1 VKELI
6 GASPGGEILG
16 ASRRDEGRAA
26 VEAGTSKRKDV
37 EMMTPER
44 RRERADTDGLAELF
58 HAAVESRRSSPDLM
72 RVLLA
77 GALPLAGADVALVC
91 GPDGA
96 LVAFATSEGV
106 DDDAAH
112 LLAADASHIT
122 GRESIDEHRYVAR
135 LTATAP
141 YVIALRWAR
150 GRSAQHEVA
159 RAVAGAIARLL
170 LRADEDVE
178 PVRDGAIDPLTELPS
193 RTATLRHLDN
203 VLAAAQR
210 GGGRVGVLFI
220 DLDGFKAIN
229 DTFGHAVGDQTLIEA
244 ARRMKES
251 VRRNDFVGRLGGDE
265 FVAILTV
272 VDDELEMVEAA
283 QRFLERVL
291 VEVQEGGFTSLVR
304 ASIGIAVSP
313 DDGTTPEQLLQ
324 HADEALYAAKEGG
337 GNSVRWYRDGVSQ
350 EVRARRE
357 FRERLRDANFERDF
371 MLCYQPI
378 VSTSTMR
385 VVGAEALVRW
395 RHPSRG
401 WLTPRTFLD
410 FRGGAMASS
419 ALDVKVIRAIADMLR
434 SANDRLESRIHINIS
449 NANSVV
455 WAELEAMIR
464 DVEDAADRLALE
476 VREATMLADTEAGGS
491 FVRHARRLGVPVGLD
506 GFGAAPTSLAAM
518 ASLPLD
524 FIKVD
529 RRVTNPTAEEGQ
541 WKRLARAAIGVA
553 QTLQIRTIADGVED
567 REQAKWLVANGVE
580 QLQGYLIAQPMTAP
594 DFADW
599 QRSGRSGVRDA
610 W

>member
-1 VKELI
+1 
-6 GASPGGEILG
+6 
-16 ASRRDEGRAA
+16 
-26 VEAGTSKRKDV
+26 
-37 EMMTPER
+37 MMTPER
-44 RRERADTDGLAELF
+44 RRDAETEGLAELF
-58 HAAVESRRSSPDLM
+58 HAAVESRRSSQDLM
-72 RVLLA
+72 RVILA

-91 GPDGA
+91 GHDGS
-96 LVAFATSEGV
+96 LLAFATSEGV
-106 DDDAAH
+106 GDEAAHTLAAEATAVPVRESVDDD
-112 LLAADASHIT
+112 
-122 GRESIDEHRYVAR
+122 RYVAR

-141 YVIALRWAR
+141 YFFAMRWAR
-150 GRSAQHEVA
+150 GRSASYEVA
-159 RAVAGAIARLL
+159 RAVAGAVARLL
-170 LRADEDVE
+170 LRSEEE
-178 PVRDGAIDPLTELPS
+178 PPPVGDAALDPLTQLPS
-193 RTATLRHLDN
+193 RTATLHHLDN

-244 ARRMKES
+244 ARRMQES
-251 VRRNDFVGRLGGDE
+251 VRRNDFVGRLGDNE

-313 DDGTTPEQLLQ
+313 EDGMTPEQLLQ
-324 HADEALYAAKEGG
+324 HADEALYAAKESG

-378 VSTSTMR
+378 VSTSSMR

-410 FRGGAMASS
+410 FKGGAMASS
-419 ALDVKVIRAIADMLR
+419 ALDVKVVRAVADTLR
-434 SANDRLESRIHINIS
+434 TTHQELDVRIHVNIS
-449 NANSVV
+449 NANSTV
-455 WAELEAMIR
+455 WNELEGLIR
-464 DVEDAADRLALE
+464 EVDDAPNRLALE
-476 VREATMLADTEAGGS
+476 VREATMLADSDAGGA
-491 FVRHARRLGVPVGLD
+491 FLRHARRIGVPIGLD
-506 GFGAAPTSLAAM
+506 GFGATPTSLAAM

-529 RRVTNPTAEEGQ
+529 RRVTNPNGGVGGDGQ
-541 WKRLARAAIGVA
+541 WKRVARAAIGVA

-567 REQAKWLVANGVE
+567 REQAKWLVQNGVE
-580 QLQGYLIAQPMTAP
+580 QMQGYLIAQPMTAP

-599 QRSGRSGVRDA
+599 LRSARPGVRDA

>member
-1 VKELI
+1 
-6 GASPGGEILG
+6 
-16 ASRRDEGRAA
+16 
-26 VEAGTSKRKDV
+26 
-37 EMMTPER
+37 M
-44 RRERADTDGLAELF
+44 
-58 HAAVESRRSSPDLM
+58 
-72 RVLLA
+72 
-77 GALPLAGADVALVC
+77 
-91 GPDGA
+91 
-96 LVAFATSEGV
+96 
-106 DDDAAH
+106 
-112 LLAADASHIT
+112 
-122 GRESIDEHRYVAR
+122 
-135 LTATAP
+135 
-141 YVIALRWAR
+141 
-150 GRSAQHEVA
+150 
-159 RAVAGAIARLL
+159 
-170 LRADEDVE
+170 
-178 PVRDGAIDPLTELPS
+178 
-193 RTATLRHLDN
+193 DN

-291 VEVQEGGFTSLVR
+291 IEVQEGGYTSLVR

-313 DDGTTPEQLLQ
+313 DDGLTPEQLLQ
-324 HADEALYAAKEGG
+324 HADEALYAAKESG

-357 FRERLRDANFERDF
+357 FRERLRDATFERDF

-410 FRGGAMASS
+410 FKGGAVATS
-419 ALDVKVIRAIADMLR
+419 ALDIKVVRAVADTLR
-434 SANDRLESRIHINIS
+434 SSHERIDARVHVNIS
-449 NANSVV
+449 NANSAV
-455 WAELEAMIR
+455 WSELEGMIR
-464 DVEDAADRLALE
+464 DIDDAANRLALE
-476 VREATMLADTEAGGS
+476 VRETTMLADTEAGGA
-491 FVRHARRLGVPVGLD
+491 FLRHARRIGVPIGLD

-518 ASLPLD
+518 AALPLD
-524 FIKVD
+524 FIKID
-529 RRVTNPTAEEGQ
+529 RRVTNPSAAEGN
-541 WKRLARAAIGVA
+541 WKRIARAAIGVA
-553 QTLQIRTIADGVED
+553 QTLQIRTIADGIED

-580 QLQGYLIAQPMTAP
+580 QMQGYLIAQPMTAP
-594 DFADW
+594 DFSDW
-599 QRSGRSGVRDA
+599 LRASKTSMRDP

>member
-1 VKELI
+1 M
-6 GASPGGEILG
+6 

-26 VEAGTSKRKDV
+26 AQPGSSRPEDV
-37 EMMTPER
+37 EMLTPER
-44 RRERADTDGLAELF
+44 RRETAETDGLAELF
-58 HAAVESRRSSPDLM
+58 HAAVESRRSSQDLM
-72 RVLLA
+72 RVILA
-77 GALPLAGADVALVC
+77 GALPLAGADLALVC
-91 GPDGA
+91 GPDGS
-96 LVAFATSEGV
+96 LVSYAASEGV
-106 DDDAAH
+106 ADDSAAA
-112 LLAADASHIT
+112 LAIEASHVPT
-122 GRESIDEHRYVAR
+122 RESIDDDRYVAR

-141 YVIALRWAR
+141 YFFAMRWAR
-150 GRSAQHEVA
+150 GRSAHHDVA
-159 RAVAGAIARLL
+159 RAVSGAVARLL
-170 LRADEDVE
+170 LRTEEEPE
-178 PVRDGAIDPLTELPS
+178 PVREGAIDPLTELPS
-193 RTATLRHLDN
+193 RTATLHHLDN

-244 ARRMKES
+244 ARRMRES

-291 VEVQEGGFTSLVR
+291 IEVQEGGFTSLVR

-313 DDGTTPEQLLQ
+313 DDGLTPEQLLQ
-324 HADEALYAAKEGG
+324 HADEALYAAKESG

-410 FRGGAMASS
+410 FKGGAMASS
-419 ALDVKVIRAIADMLR
+419 ALDVKVVRAVADTLR
-434 SANDRLESRIHINIS
+434 STHEKIDVRIHVNIS
-449 NANSVV
+449 NANSTV
-455 WAELEAMIR
+455 WSELEAMIR
-464 DVEDAADRLALE
+464 DIEDASSKLALE
-476 VREATMLADTEAGGS
+476 VREATMLADSDAGGT
-491 FVRHARRLGVPVGLD
+491 FVRHARRIGVPIGLD
-506 GFGAAPTSLAAM
+506 GFGATPTSLTAM

-529 RRVTNPTAEEGQ
+529 RRVTSPSVGDGQ
-541 WKRLARAAIGVA
+541 WKRVARAAIGIA

-567 REQAKWLVANGVE
+567 REQAKWLVENGVE
-580 QLQGYLIAQPMTAP
+580 QMQGYLIAQPMTAP
-594 DFADW
+594 DFTDW
-599 QRSGRSGVRDA
+599 LRSARPGIREP

>member
-1 VKELI
+1 
-6 GASPGGEILG
+6 
-16 ASRRDEGRAA
+16 
-26 VEAGTSKRKDV
+26 
-37 EMMTPER
+37 MMTPER
-44 RRERADTDGLAELF
+44 RRDAETEGLAELF
-58 HAAVESRRSSPDLM
+58 HAAVESRRSSQDLM
-72 RVLLA
+72 RVILA
-77 GALPLAGADVALVC
+77 GALPLAGADVALIC
-91 GPDGA
+91 GPDGSI
-96 LVAFATSEGV
+96 LSHATSEGV
-106 DDDAAH
+106 DEDAAH
-112 LLAADASHIT
+112 ALATQATHVPI
-122 GRESIDEHRYVAR
+122 RESIDDDRYVSR

-141 YVIALRWAR
+141 YFFAMRWAR
-150 GRSAQHEVA
+150 GRSAQHDVA
-159 RAVAGAIARLL
+159 RAVSGAVARLL
-170 LRADEDVE
+170 LRTEDEPE
-178 PVRDGAIDPLTELPS
+178 PIREGALDPLTELPS
-193 RTATLRHLDN
+193 RTATLHHLDN

-291 VEVQEGGFTSLVR
+291 IEVQEGGFTSLVR

-313 DDGTTPEQLLQ
+313 DDGMTPEQLLQ
-324 HADEALYAAKEGG
+324 HADEALYAAKESG

-410 FRGGAMASS
+410 FKGGAMASS
-419 ALDVKVIRAIADMLR
+419 ALDVKVVRAVADTLR
-434 SANDRLESRIHINIS
+434 ASREDLDVRIHVNIS
-449 NANSVV
+449 NANSTV
-455 WAELEAMIR
+455 WTEVEGMIR
-464 DVEDAADRLALE
+464 DVEDAPNRLALE
-476 VREATMLADTEAGGS
+476 VREPAMLADTDAGGS
-491 FVRHARRLGVPVGLD
+491 FLRHARRLGVPIGLD

-529 RRVTNPTAEEGQ
+529 RRVTNPAAGDGQ
-541 WKRLARAAIGVA
+541 WKRVARAAIGVA

-567 REQAKWLVANGVE
+567 REQAKWLVQNGVE
-580 QLQGYLIAQPMTAP
+580 QMQGYLIAQPMTAP

-599 QRSGRSGVRDA
+599 LRSARPGVRDV

>member
-1 VKELI
+1 ML
-6 GASPGGEILG
+6 
-16 ASRRDEGRAA
+16 
-26 VEAGTSKRKDV
+26 
-37 EMMTPER
+37 TPER
-44 RRERADTDGLAELF
+44 RRETAETDGLAELF
-58 HAAVESRRSSPDLM
+58 HAAVESRRSSQDLM
-72 RVLLA
+72 RVILA
-77 GALPLAGADVALVC
+77 GALPLAGADLAVVC
-91 GPDGA
+91 GPDGS
-96 LVAFATSEGV
+96 LVSHASSDGV
-106 DDDAAH
+106 SDDAAAT
-112 LLAADASHIT
+112 LAVEASQVPT
-122 GRESIDEHRYVAR
+122 RESIDDDRYVAR

-141 YVIALRWAR
+141 YFFAMRWAR
-150 GRSAQHEVA
+150 GRSAHHDVA
-159 RAVAGAIARLL
+159 RAVSGAVARLL
-170 LRADEDVE
+170 LRTEEE
-178 PVRDGAIDPLTELPS
+178 PEPIREGAIDPLTELPS
-193 RTATLRHLDN
+193 RTATLHHLDN

-244 ARRMKES
+244 ARRMRES

-291 VEVQEGGFTSLVR
+291 IEVQEGGFTSLVR

-313 DDGTTPEQLLQ
+313 DDGLTPEQLLQ
-324 HADEALYAAKEGG
+324 HADEALYAAKESG

-395 RHPSRG
+395 RHPSRS

-410 FRGGAMASS
+410 FKGGAMASS
-419 ALDVKVIRAIADMLR
+419 ALDVKVVRAVADTLR
-434 SANDRLESRIHINIS
+434 STHEKIDVRIHINIS
-449 NANSVV
+449 NANSTV
-455 WAELEAMIR
+455 WTELEGMIR
-464 DVEDAADRLALE
+464 DIEDASSKLALE
-476 VREATMLADTEAGGS
+476 VREATMLADSDAGGT
-491 FVRHARRLGVPVGLD
+491 FLRHARRIGVPIGLD
-506 GFGAAPTSLAAM
+506 GFGATPTSLTAM

-529 RRVTNPTAEEGQ
+529 RRVTSPSAGDGR
-541 WKRLARAAIGVA
+541 WKRVARAAIGAA

-567 REQAKWLVANGVE
+567 REQAKWLVDNGVE
-580 QLQGYLIAQPMTAP
+580 QMQGYLIAQPMTAP

-599 QRSGRSGVRDA
+599 LRSARPGIREP

>member
-1 VKELI
+1 
-6 GASPGGEILG
+6 
-16 ASRRDEGRAA
+16 
-26 VEAGTSKRKDV
+26 
-37 EMMTPER
+37 MMTPER
-44 RRERADTDGLAELF
+44 RRDHSDIDGLAELF
-58 HAAVESRRSSPDLM
+58 HAAVESRRSSQELM
-72 RVLLA
+72 HVILA
-77 GALPLAGADVALVC
+77 GALALAGADVALVC
-91 GPDGA
+91 GPDGSLLA
-96 LVAFATSEGV
+96 SATSDGI
-106 DDDAAH
+106 DDETVRA
-112 LLAADASHIT
+112 LAAEASLVPI
-122 GRESIDEHRYVAR
+122 RESIDDDRYVAR
-135 LTATAP
+135 LSATAP
-141 YVIALRWAR
+141 YFVAMRWAR
-150 GRSAQHEVA
+150 GRSANHDVA
-159 RAVAGAIARLL
+159 RAAAGAVSRLL
-170 LRADEDVE
+170 LRSDEE
-178 PVRDGAIDPLTELPS
+178 PEPIRDGAIDPLTELPS
-193 RTATLRHLDN
+193 RTATLHHLDN

-291 VEVQEGGFTSLVR
+291 IEVQEGGFTSLVR

-313 DDGTTPEQLLQ
+313 DDGLTPEQLLQ
-324 HADEALYAAKEGG
+324 HADEALYAAKESG

-357 FRERLRDANFERDF
+357 FRERLRDATFERDF

-410 FRGGAMASS
+410 FKGGAMASS
-419 ALDVKVIRAIADMLR
+419 ALDVKVVRAVADTMR
-434 SANDRLESRIHINIS
+434 ATQERLDVRIHVNIS
-449 NANSVV
+449 NANSTV
-455 WAELEAMIR
+455 WAELESLIR
-464 DVEDAADRLALE
+464 DIEDAPNRLALE
-476 VREATMLADTEAGGS
+476 VREATMLADSEAGGS
-491 FVRHARRLGVPVGLD
+491 FLRHARRIGVPIGLD
-506 GFGAAPTSLAAM
+506 GFGATPTSLTAM

-529 RRVTNPTAEEGQ
+529 RRVTNPMAGDGQ
-541 WKRLARAAIGVA
+541 WKRVARAAIGVA

-580 QLQGYLIAQPMTAP
+580 QMQGYLIAQPMTAP
-594 DFADW
+594 DFSDW
-599 QRSGRSGVRDA
+599 LRSARAGVREI

>member
-1 VKELI
+1 ML
-6 GASPGGEILG
+6 
-16 ASRRDEGRAA
+16 
-26 VEAGTSKRKDV
+26 
-37 EMMTPER
+37 TPER
-44 RRERADTDGLAELF
+44 RREIAETDGLAELF
-58 HAAVESRRSSPDLM
+58 HAAVESRRSSQDLM
-72 RVLLA
+72 RVILA
-77 GALPLAGADVALVC
+77 GALPLAGADLALVC
-91 GPDGA
+91 GPDGS
-96 LVAFATSEGV
+96 LVSYAASEGV
-106 DDDAAH
+106 PDES
-112 LLAADASHIT
+112 AADSAAALAVEASRVPT
-122 GRESIDEHRYVAR
+122 RESIDDDRYVAR

-141 YVIALRWAR
+141 YFFAMRWAR
-150 GRSAQHEVA
+150 GRSAHHDVA
-159 RAVAGAIARLL
+159 RAVSGAVARLL
-170 LRADEDVE
+170 LRTEEE
-178 PVRDGAIDPLTELPS
+178 PEPIREGAIDPLTELPS
-193 RTATLRHLDN
+193 RTATLHHLDN

-244 ARRMKES
+244 ARRMRES

-291 VEVQEGGFTSLVR
+291 IEVQEGGFTSLVR

-313 DDGTTPEQLLQ
+313 DDGLTPEQLLQ
-324 HADEALYAAKEGG
+324 HADEALYAAKESG

-378 VSTSTMR
+378 ISTSTMR

-410 FRGGAMASS
+410 FKGGAMASS
-419 ALDVKVIRAIADMLR
+419 ALDVKVVRAVADTFR
-434 SANDRLESRIHINIS
+434 STHEKIDVRIHINIS
-449 NANSVV
+449 NANSTV
-455 WAELEAMIR
+455 WTELENMIR
-464 DVEDAADRLALE
+464 DIEDAPNKLALE
-476 VREATMLADTEAGGS
+476 VREATMLADSDAGGT
-491 FVRHARRLGVPVGLD
+491 FLRHARRIGVPIGLD
-506 GFGAAPTSLAAM
+506 GFGATPTSLTAM

-529 RRVTNPTAEEGQ
+529 RRVTSPSAGDGR
-541 WKRLARAAIGVA
+541 WKRVARAAIGIA

-567 REQAKWLVANGVE
+567 REQAKWLVDNGVE
-580 QLQGYLIAQPMTAP
+580 QMQGYLIAQPMTAP

-599 QRSGRSGVRDA
+599 LRSARPGIREP

>member
-1 VKELI
+1 
-6 GASPGGEILG
+6 
-16 ASRRDEGRAA
+16 
-26 VEAGTSKRKDV
+26 
-37 EMMTPER
+37 
-44 RRERADTDGLAELF
+44 
-58 HAAVESRRSSPDLM
+58 
-72 RVLLA
+72 
-77 GALPLAGADVALVC
+77 
-91 GPDGA
+91 
-96 LVAFATSEGV
+96 
-106 DDDAAH
+106 
-112 LLAADASHIT
+112 
-122 GRESIDEHRYVAR
+122 
-135 LTATAP
+135 
-141 YVIALRWAR
+141 
-150 GRSAQHEVA
+150 
-159 RAVAGAIARLL
+159 
-170 LRADEDVE
+170 
-178 PVRDGAIDPLTELPS
+178 
-193 RTATLRHLDN
+193 
-203 VLAAAQR
+203 
-210 GGGRVGVLFI
+210 
-220 DLDGFKAIN
+220 
-229 DTFGHAVGDQTLIEA
+229 
-244 ARRMKES
+244 
-251 VRRNDFVGRLGGDE
+251 
-265 FVAILTV
+265 
-272 VDDELEMVEAA
+272 
-283 QRFLERVL
+283 
-291 VEVQEGGFTSLVR
+291 
-304 ASIGIAVSP
+304 IAVSP

-324 HADEALYAAKEGG
+324 HADEALYAAKESG

-434 SANDRLESRIHINIS
+434 AKSDRLDARIHVNIS

-455 WAELEAMIR
+455 WSELEAMMR
-464 DVEDAADRLALE
+464 DIEDAADRLALE
-476 VREATMLADTEAGGS
+476 VREATMLADTDAGGS

-529 RRVTNPTAEEGQ
+529 RRVTNPTSEDGQ

-599 QRSGRSGVRDA
+599 LRSGRSGVRDA

>member
-1 VKELI
+1 
-6 GASPGGEILG
+6 
-16 ASRRDEGRAA
+16 
-26 VEAGTSKRKDV
+26 
-37 EMMTPER
+37 M
-44 RRERADTDGLAELF
+44 
-58 HAAVESRRSSPDLM
+58 
-72 RVLLA
+72 
-77 GALPLAGADVALVC
+77 
-91 GPDGA
+91 
-96 LVAFATSEGV
+96 
-106 DDDAAH
+106 
-112 LLAADASHIT
+112 
-122 GRESIDEHRYVAR
+122 
-135 LTATAP
+135 
-141 YVIALRWAR
+141 
-150 GRSAQHEVA
+150 
-159 RAVAGAIARLL
+159 
-170 LRADEDVE
+170 
-178 PVRDGAIDPLTELPS
+178 RDGAIDPLTELPS

-265 FVAILTV
+265 FVAVLTV

-324 HADEALYAAKEGG
+324 HADEALYAAKESG

-419 ALDVKVIRAIADMLR
+419 ALDVKVIRAVADTLR
-434 SANDRLESRIHINIS
+434 ARRRTGSTRASTSTSPTRTRSCGRSSR
-449 NANSVV
+449 A
-455 WAELEAMIR
+455 LIR
-464 DVEDAADRLALE
+464 DVDDA
-476 VREATMLADTEAGGS
+476 REPARARSARSDD
-491 FVRHARRLGVPVGLD
+491 ARRLRRRRLVL
-506 GFGAAPTSLAAM
+506 APRAPARHPDR
-518 ASLPLD
+518 A
-524 FIKVD
+524 
-529 RRVTNPTAEEGQ
+529 RRVRRRADLARGDGDAPARLHQDRPPRHQPEQPRTGSGSGSRAPRSASRRRCRSARSPTAS
-541 WKRLARAAIGVA
+541 
-553 QTLQIRTIADGVED
+553 RTASRRSGWS
-567 REQAKWLVANGVE
+567 QNGVE

-599 QRSGRSGVRDA
+599 LRSSRPGVRDA

>member
-1 VKELI
+1 
-6 GASPGGEILG
+6 
-16 ASRRDEGRAA
+16 
-26 VEAGTSKRKDV
+26 
-37 EMMTPER
+37 MMTPER
-44 RRERADTDGLAELF
+44 RRDADTEGLAELF
-58 HAAVESRRSSPDLM
+58 HAAAESRRPSPELM
-72 RVLLA
+72 RVILA
-77 GALPLAGADVALVC
+77 GALPLAGADLAVVC
-91 GPDGA
+91 GPDGS
-96 LVAFATSEGV
+96 LLSFAGAEGV
-106 DDDAAH
+106 DEAAARALASDAAQ
-112 LLAADASHIT
+112 IPE
-122 GRESIDEHRYVAR
+122 RESLDDERYVAR

-141 YVIALRWAR
+141 YFFAMRWAR
-150 GRSAQHEVA
+150 GRSAHEDVA
-159 RAVAGAIARLL
+159 QAVSGAVARLL
-170 LRADEDVE
+170 VRTEEA
-178 PVRDGAIDPLTELPS
+178 PVHVHEAGMDPLTELPS
-193 RTATLRHLDN
+193 RTATLAHLDN

-265 FVAILTV
+265 FVAVLTV

-291 VEVQEGGFTSLVR
+291 IEVQEGGYTSLVR

-313 DDGTTPEQLLQ
+313 DDGLSPEQLLQ
-324 HADEALYAAKEGG
+324 HADEALYAAKESG

-350 EVRARRE
+350 EIRARRE
-357 FRERLRDANFERDF
+357 FRERLRDATFERDF

-395 RHPSRG
+395 RHPTRG

-410 FRGGAMASS
+410 FKGGAVASS
-419 ALDVKVIRAIADMLR
+419 ALDIKVVRAVADTLR
-434 SANDRLESRIHINIS
+434 STRDGIDVRVHVNIS
-449 NANSVV
+449 NANSAV
-455 WAELEAMIR
+455 WSELEGTIR
-464 DVEDAADRLALE
+464 DIDDAATRLALE
-476 VREATMLADTEAGGS
+476 VREPAMLADTDAGGS
-491 FVRHARRLGVPVGLD
+491 FVRHARRIGVPIGLD
-506 GFGAAPTSLAAM
+506 GFGSAPTSLAAM
-518 ASLPLD
+518 AALPLD

-529 RRVTNPTAEEGQ
+529 RRVTNPSASEGQ
-541 WKRLARAAIGVA
+541 WKRVARAAIGVA

-580 QLQGYLIAQPMTAP
+580 QMQGYLIAQPMTAP
-594 DFADW
+594 DFVDW
-599 QRSGRSGVRDA
+599 LRASRASVREA

>member
-1 VKELI
+1 
-6 GASPGGEILG
+6 
-16 ASRRDEGRAA
+16 
-26 VEAGTSKRKDV
+26 
-37 EMMTPER
+37 MMTPER
-44 RRERADTDGLAELF
+44 RRDADTEGLAELF
-58 HAAVESRRSSPDLM
+58 HAAVESRRSSPELL
-72 RVLLA
+72 RVILA
-77 GALPLAGADVALVC
+77 GALPLAGSDLAIVC
-91 GPDGA
+91 GPDGSLLSWA
-96 LVAFATSEGV
+96 GADGV
-106 DDDAAH
+106 DEDAART
-112 LLAADASHIT
+112 LARDAT
-122 GRESIDEHRYVAR
+122 DVATRESQDDERYVAR

-141 YVIALRWAR
+141 YFFAMRWAR
-150 GRSAQHEVA
+150 GRSAHEDVA
-159 RAVAGAIARLL
+159 RAVSGAVARLL
-170 LRADEDVE
+170 LRTDEP
-178 PVRDGAIDPLTELPS
+178 PVQVHDGGMDPLTDLPS
-193 RTATLRHLDN
+193 RTATLAHLDN

-291 VEVQEGGFTSLVR
+291 IEVQEGGYTSLVR

-313 DDGTTPEQLLQ
+313 DDGLTPEQLLQ
-324 HADEALYAAKEGG
+324 HADEALYAAKESG

-357 FRERLRDANFERDF
+357 FRERLRDATFERDF

-378 VSTSTMR
+378 VSTATMR

-410 FRGGAMASS
+410 FKGGAVASS
-419 ALDVKVIRAIADMLR
+419 ALDIKVVRAVADTLR
-434 SANDRLESRIHINIS
+434 STHERIDVRVHVNIS
-449 NANSVV
+449 NANSAV
-455 WAELEAMIR
+455 WSELEATIR
-464 DVEDAADRLALE
+464 DVDDAANRLALE
-476 VREATMLADTEAGGS
+476 VREPAMLADSEAGGS
-491 FVRHARRLGVPVGLD
+491 FLRHARRIGVPIGLD

-524 FIKVD
+524 FIKID
-529 RRVTNPTAEEGQ
+529 RRVTNPEAGDGQ
-541 WKRLARAAIGVA
+541 WKRVARAAIGVA

-567 REQAKWLVANGVE
+567 REQAKWLVTNGVE

-599 QRSGRSGVRDA
+599 LRASKTSVRDA

>member
-1 VKELI
+1 
-6 GASPGGEILG
+6 
-16 ASRRDEGRAA
+16 
-26 VEAGTSKRKDV
+26 
-37 EMMTPER
+37 MMTPER
-44 RRERADTDGLAELF
+44 RREHAETEGLAELF
-58 HAAVESRRSSPDLM
+58 HAAVESRRSSHELM
-72 RVLLA
+72 QVILA

-91 GPDGA
+91 GPDGSLLSSTA
-96 LVAFATSEGV
+96 SEGI
-106 DDDAAH
+106 DDETVSA
-112 LLAADASHIT
+112 LALEATHVPL
-122 GRESIDEHRYVAR
+122 RESIDDDRYVAR
-135 LTATAP
+135 LTAATAP
-141 YVIALRWAR
+141 HYFAMRWAR
-150 GRSAQHEVA
+150 GRSASHDVA
-159 RAVAGAIARLL
+159 RAVAGAVSRLL
-170 LRADEDVE
+170 LRTDEIPE
-178 PVRDGAIDPLTELPS
+178 PVQDGALDPLTELPS
-193 RTATLRHLDN
+193 RTATLHHLDN

-291 VEVQEGGFTSLVR
+291 IEVQEGGFTSLVR

-313 DDGTTPEQLLQ
+313 DDGLTPEQLLQ
-324 HADEALYAAKEGG
+324 HADEALYAAKESG

-357 FRERLRDANFERDF
+357 FRERLRDATFERDF

-410 FRGGAMASS
+410 FKGGAIASS
-419 ALDVKVIRAIADMLR
+419 ALDVKVVRAVADTMR
-434 SANDRLESRIHINIS
+434 STAERLDVRIHVNIS
-449 NANSVV
+449 NANSTV
-455 WAELEAMIR
+455 WSEVENLIR
-464 DVEDAADRLALE
+464 DIDDVPNRLALE

-491 FVRHARRLGVPVGLD
+491 FLRHARRIGIPIGLD
-506 GFGAAPTSLAAM
+506 GFGATPTSLTAM

-529 RRVTNPTAEEGQ
+529 RRVTNPMSGDGQ
-541 WKRLARAAIGVA
+541 WKRVARAAIGVA

-580 QLQGYLIAQPMTAP
+580 QMQGYLIAQPMTAP
-594 DFADW
+594 DFSDW
-599 QRSGRSGVRDA
+599 LRSARAGVREP

>member
-1 VKELI
+1 
-6 GASPGGEILG
+6 
-16 ASRRDEGRAA
+16 
-26 VEAGTSKRKDV
+26 
-37 EMMTPER
+37 MMTPER
-44 RRERADTDGLAELF
+44 RREHAETDGLAELF
-58 HAAVESRRSSPDLM
+58 HAAVESRRSSQELM
-72 RVLLA
+72 HVILA

-91 GPDGA
+91 GTDGSLLA
-96 LVAFATSEGV
+96 SASAEGI
-106 DDDAAH
+106 DDDTVRT
-112 LLAADASHIT
+112 LALEASHVPL
-122 GRESIDEHRYVAR
+122 RESIDEDRYVAR

-141 YVIALRWAR
+141 YYFAMRWAR
-150 GRSAQHEVA
+150 GRSSSHDVA
-159 RAVAGAIARLL
+159 RAVAGAVARLL
-170 LRADEDVE
+170 LRTDEE
-178 PVRDGAIDPLTELPS
+178 PEPIRDGAIDPLTELPS
-193 RTATLRHLDN
+193 RTSTLRHLDN

-265 FVAILTV
+265 FVAVLTV

-291 VEVQEGGFTSLVR
+291 IEVQEGGFTSLVR

-313 DDGTTPEQLLQ
+313 DDGLTPEQLLQ
-324 HADEALYAAKEGG
+324 HADEALYAAKESG

-357 FRERLRDANFERDF
+357 FRERLRDATFERDF

-410 FRGGAMASS
+410 FKGGAMASS
-419 ALDVKVIRAIADMLR
+419 ALDVKVVRAVADTMR
-434 SANDRLESRIHINIS
+434 ATQERLDVRIHVNIS
-449 NANSVV
+449 NANSTV
-455 WAELEAMIR
+455 WTELEGLIR
-464 DVEDAADRLALE
+464 DIEDAPNRLALE
-476 VREATMLADTEAGGS
+476 VREATMLADSDAGGS
-491 FVRHARRLGVPVGLD
+491 FLRHARRIGVPIGLD
-506 GFGAAPTSLAAM
+506 GFGATPTSLSAM

-529 RRVTNPTAEEGQ
+529 RRVTNPMAGDGQ
-541 WKRLARAAIGVA
+541 WKRVARAAIGVA
-553 QTLQIRTIADGVED
+553 HTLQIRTIADGVED

-580 QLQGYLIAQPMTAP
+580 QMQGYLIAQPMTAP

-599 QRSGRSGVRDA
+599 LRSSRAGVREV

>member
-1 VKELI
+1 
-6 GASPGGEILG
+6 
-16 ASRRDEGRAA
+16 
-26 VEAGTSKRKDV
+26 
-37 EMMTPER
+37 M
-44 RRERADTDGLAELF
+44 
-58 HAAVESRRSSPDLM
+58 
-72 RVLLA
+72 
-77 GALPLAGADVALVC
+77 
-91 GPDGA
+91 
-96 LVAFATSEGV
+96 
-106 DDDAAH
+106 
-112 LLAADASHIT
+112 
-122 GRESIDEHRYVAR
+122 RESIDDDRYVAR

-141 YVIALRWAR
+141 YVFALRWAR
-150 GRSAQHEVA
+150 GRSAHHDVA

-170 LRADEDVE
+170 LRTEEDVE

-265 FVAILTV
+265 FVAMLTV

-324 HADEALYAAKEGG
+324 HADEALYAAKESG

-410 FRGGAMASS
+410 FKGGAMASS
-419 ALDVKVIRAIADMLR
+419 ALDVKVIRAVADMLR
-434 SANDRLESRIHINIS
+434 SPNDRLDARIHVNIS

-455 WAELEAMIR
+455 WSELEAMMR

-476 VREATMLADTEAGGS
+476 VREATMLADTDAGGS
-491 FVRHARRLGVPVGLD
+491 FMRHARRLGVPDRARRLRRGADLARGDGVAAAGLHQGRPPRHQPD
-506 GFGAAPTSLAAM
+506 GRGRPVEAGGPRGDRRRADAADPHDRRRRRRARTGEVARRERRRAAAGLSDRAADDGAGFRRLAALGPVRR
-518 ASLPLD
+518 AGRL
-524 FIKVD
+524 VD
-529 RRVTNPTAEEGQ
+529 SVPGRRP
-541 WKRLARAAIGVA
+541 
-553 QTLQIRTIADGVED
+553 
-567 REQAKWLVANGVE
+567 NG
-580 QLQGYLIAQPMTAP
+580 
-594 DFADW
+594 
-599 QRSGRSGVRDA
+599 SS
-610 W
+610 

>member
-1 VKELI
+1 
-6 GASPGGEILG
+6 
-16 ASRRDEGRAA
+16 
-26 VEAGTSKRKDV
+26 
-37 EMMTPER
+37 
-44 RRERADTDGLAELF
+44 
-58 HAAVESRRSSPDLM
+58 M
-72 RVLLA
+72 RVILS

-91 GPDGA
+91 GTDG
-96 LVAFATSEGV
+96 S
-106 DDDAAH
+106 
-112 LLAADASHIT
+112 LLAYASSDGDGEESARLLAIEAAQVEA
-122 GRESIDEHRYVAR
+122 RESVDEDRYVAR
-135 LTATAP
+135 LTASAP
-141 YVIALRWAR
+141 YVFAMRWAR
-150 GRSAQHEVA
+150 GRSAHHDVA
-159 RAVAGAIARLL
+159 RAASGAVARLL
-170 LRADEDVE
+170 LRTEEDTE

-244 ARRMKES
+244 ARRMQES

-265 FVAILTV
+265 FVAVLTV

-324 HADEALYAAKEGG
+324 HADEALYAAKESG

-357 FRERLRDANFERDF
+357 FRERLRDANFESDF

-378 VSTSTMR
+378 VSTSSMR

-419 ALDVKVIRAIADMLR
+419 ALDVKVIRAVAETLGT
-434 SANDRLESRIHINIS
+434 SNDPLDARIHINIS

-455 WAELEAMIR
+455 WSEMENMIR
-464 DVEDAADRLALE
+464 DVEDAPNRLALE
-476 VREATMLADTEAGGS
+476 VREATMVADSEAGGS
-491 FVRHARRLGVPVGLD
+491 FLRHARRLGIPIGLD

-518 ASLPLD
+518 AALPLD

-529 RRVTNPTAEEGQ
+529 RRVTNPGPEGNGQ
-541 WKRLARAAIGVA
+541 WKRVARAAIGVA

-567 REQAKWLVANGVE
+567 PEQAKWLVQNGVE
-580 QLQGYLIAQPMTAP
+580 QMQGYLIAQPMTAP

-599 QRSGRSGVRDA
+599 LRSSRTTVRSH

>member
-1 VKELI
+1 MKELV
-6 GASPGGEILG
+6 GPSSGGEKSG

-26 VEAGTSKRKDV
+26 VKAGTSKSKDV
-37 EMMTPER
+37 DMMTPER

-72 RVLLA
+72 RVILA
-77 GALPLAGADVALVC
+77 GALPLAGADVALIC

-96 LVAFATSEGV
+96 LVAFATSDGV
-106 DDDAAH
+106 DDDAAQV
-112 LLAADASHIT
+112 LAAEASHVAV
-122 GRESIDEHRYVAR
+122 RESIDDDRYVAR

-170 LRADEDVE
+170 LRTEEDAE
-178 PVRDGAIDPLTELPS
+178 PIRDGAIDPLTELPS

-265 FVAILTV
+265 FVAVLTV
-272 VDDELEMVEAA
+272 VEDELEMVEAA

-324 HADEALYAAKEGG
+324 HADEALYAAKESG

-395 RHPSRG
+395 RHPTRG

-434 SANDRLESRIHINIS
+434 SPNDRLDARIHINIS

-455 WAELEAMIR
+455 WSELEAMMR
-464 DVEDAADRLALE
+464 DIEDAPERLALE
-476 VREATMLADTEAGGS
+476 VREATMLADTDAGGS

-529 RRVTNPTAEEGQ
+529 RRVTNPTAEDGQ
-541 WKRLARAAIGVA
+541 WKRLARAAIGIA

-594 DFADW
+594 DLADW
-599 QRSGRSGVRDA
+599 LRSGRSGVRDA

>member
-1 VKELI
+1 
-6 GASPGGEILG
+6 
-16 ASRRDEGRAA
+16 
-26 VEAGTSKRKDV
+26 
-37 EMMTPER
+37 MMTPER
-44 RRERADTDGLAELF
+44 RREHAETDGLAELF
-58 HAAVESRRSSPDLM
+58 HAAVESRRSSQELM
-72 RVLLA
+72 QVILA

-91 GPDGA
+91 GPDGSLLA
-96 LVAFATSEGV
+96 STTLEGV
-106 DDDAAH
+106 DEDAA
-112 LLAADASHIT
+112 LALAAEASQVST
-122 GRESIDEHRYVAR
+122 RESIDDDRYVAR

-141 YVIALRWAR
+141 CFFAMRWAR
-150 GRSAQHEVA
+150 GRSSNHDVA
-159 RAVAGAIARLL
+159 RAVAGAVSRLL
-170 LRADEDVE
+170 LRTDEDPE
-178 PVRDGAIDPLTELPS
+178 PIRDGAMDPLTELPS
-193 RTATLRHLDN
+193 RTATLHHLDN

-291 VEVQEGGFTSLVR
+291 IEVQEGGFTSLVR

-313 DDGTTPEQLLQ
+313 DDGLTPEQLLQ
-324 HADEALYAAKEGG
+324 HADEALYAAKESG

-357 FRERLRDANFERDF
+357 FRERLRDATFERDF

-410 FRGGAMASS
+410 FKGGAMASS
-419 ALDVKVIRAIADMLR
+419 ALDVKVVRAVADTMR
-434 SANDRLESRIHINIS
+434 ASERLDVRIHVNIS
-449 NANSVV
+449 NANSTV
-455 WAELEAMIR
+455 WSELEAMIR
-464 DVEDAADRLALE
+464 DIDDAPNRLALE
-476 VREATMLADTEAGGS
+476 VREATMLADSDAGGS
-491 FVRHARRLGVPVGLD
+491 FLRHARRIGVPLGLD
-506 GFGAAPTSLAAM
+506 GFGATPTSLTAM

-529 RRVTNPTAEEGQ
+529 RRVTNPMAGDGQ
-541 WKRLARAAIGVA
+541 WKRVARAAIGVA

-567 REQAKWLVANGVE
+567 REQAKWLVTNGVE
-580 QLQGYLIAQPMTAP
+580 QMQGYLIAQPMTAP

-599 QRSGRSGVRDA
+599 LRSARAGGVRET

>member
-1 VKELI
+1 
-6 GASPGGEILG
+6 
-16 ASRRDEGRAA
+16 
-26 VEAGTSKRKDV
+26 
-37 EMMTPER
+37 
-44 RRERADTDGLAELF
+44 
-58 HAAVESRRSSPDLM
+58 
-72 RVLLA
+72 
-77 GALPLAGADVALVC
+77 
-91 GPDGA
+91 
-96 LVAFATSEGV
+96 
-106 DDDAAH
+106 
-112 LLAADASHIT
+112 
-122 GRESIDEHRYVAR
+122 
-135 LTATAP
+135 
-141 YVIALRWAR
+141 WAR
-150 GRSAQHEVA
+150 GRSAHEHVA
-159 RAVAGAIARLL
+159 RAVSGAVARLL
-170 LRADEDVE
+170 LRTEE
-178 PVRDGAIDPLTELPS
+178 PPVQVHDGGMDPLTDLPS
-193 RTATLRHLDN
+193 RTATLAHLDN

-313 DDGTTPEQLLQ
+313 DDGTTPELLLQ
-324 HADEALYAAKEGG
+324 HADEALYAAKESG

-350 EVRARRE
+350 EMRARRE
-357 FRERLRDANFERDF
+357 FRERLRDASFETDF

-378 VSTSTMR
+378 VSTSSMR

-410 FRGGAMASS
+410 FKGGTMASS
-419 ALDVKVIRAIADMLR
+419 ALDVKVIRAVAETLN
-434 SANDRLESRIHINIS
+434 ANERLDARVHINIA

-455 WAELEAMIR
+455 WSEMENLIR
-464 DVEDAADRLALE
+464 DVEEAPSRLALE
-476 VREATMLADTEAGGS
+476 VREATMLADSDAGGS
-491 FVRHARRLGVPVGLD
+491 FLRHARRLGIPIGLD
-506 GFGAAPTSLAAM
+506 GFGSAPTSLSAM

-529 RRVTNPTAEEGQ
+529 RRVTNPGEEGNGH
-541 WKRLARAAIGVA
+541 WKRVARAAIGVA
-553 QTLQIRTIADGVED
+553 QTLQLRTIADGVED
-567 REQAKWLVANGVE
+567 PEQAKWLVQNGVE
-580 QLQGYLIAQPMTAP
+580 QMQGYLIAQPMTAP

-599 QRSGRSGVRDA
+599 MRSSRAGARSA

>member
-1 VKELI
+1 
-6 GASPGGEILG
+6 
-16 ASRRDEGRAA
+16 
-26 VEAGTSKRKDV
+26 
-37 EMMTPER
+37 MMTPER
-44 RRERADTDGLAELF
+44 RRDAETDGLAELF
-58 HAAVESRRSSPDLM
+58 HAAVESRRSTPELM
-72 RVLLA
+72 RVILA
-77 GALPLAGADVALVC
+77 GALPLAGADLAIVC
-91 GPDGA
+91 GPEGS
-96 LVAFATSEGV
+96 LLSFAASEGV
-106 DDDAAH
+106 DEDAARE
-112 LLAADASHIT
+112 LATEAT
-122 GRESIDEHRYVAR
+122 QVPTRESQDDERYVAR

-141 YVIALRWAR
+141 YFFAMRWAR
-150 GRSAQHEVA
+150 GRSAHEDVA
-159 RAVAGAIARLL
+159 RAVSGAVARLL
-170 LRADEDVE
+170 LRTEEA
-178 PVRDGAIDPLTELPS
+178 PVHVHDGGIDPLTELPS
-193 RTATLRHLDN
+193 RTTTLAHLDN

-220 DLDGFKAIN
+220 DLDGFKAVN

-283 QRFLERVL
+283 QRFLERVII
-291 VEVQEGGFTSLVR
+291 EVQEGGYTSLVR

-313 DDGTTPEQLLQ
+313 DDGLSPEQLLQ
-324 HADEALYAAKEGG
+324 HADEALYAAKESG

-410 FRGGAMASS
+410 FKGGTVASS
-419 ALDVKVIRAIADMLR
+419 ALDIKVVRAVADTLR
-434 SANDRLESRIHINIS
+434 STHERIDVRVHVNIS
-449 NANSVV
+449 NANAAV
-455 WAELEAMIR
+455 WSELEGTIR
-464 DVEDAADRLALE
+464 DVDDAATRLALE
-476 VREATMLADTEAGGS
+476 IREPTMLADSDAGGS
-491 FVRHARRLGVPVGLD
+491 FLRHARRIGVPIGLD

-529 RRVTNPTAEEGQ
+529 RRVTNPAAGDGQ
-541 WKRLARAAIGVA
+541 WKRVARAAIGVA

-580 QLQGYLIAQPMTAP
+580 QMQGYLIAQPMTAP
-594 DFADW
+594 DFTDW
-599 QRSGRSGVRDA
+599 LRSSRAATRDP

>member
-1 VKELI
+1 
-6 GASPGGEILG
+6 
-16 ASRRDEGRAA
+16 
-26 VEAGTSKRKDV
+26 
-37 EMMTPER
+37 MMTPER
-44 RRERADTDGLAELF
+44 RRDADTEGLAELF
-58 HAAVESRRSSPDLM
+58 HAAAESRRPSPELL
-72 RVLLA
+72 RVILA
-77 GALPLAGADVALVC
+77 GALPLAGADLAVVC
-91 GPDGA
+91 GPDGSLLSWAGAEGVEEADARA
-96 LVAFATSEGV
+96 LASTAALIPDRESV
-106 DDDAAH
+106 DDD
-112 LLAADASHIT
+112 
-122 GRESIDEHRYVAR
+122 RYVVR

-141 YVIALRWAR
+141 YFFAMRWAR
-150 GRSAQHEVA
+150 GRSAHEDVA
-159 RAVAGAIARLL
+159 QAASGAVARLL
-170 LRADEDVE
+170 LRTEEA
-178 PVRDGAIDPLTELPS
+178 PVHVHEAGLDALTELPS
-193 RTATLRHLDN
+193 RTATLAHLDN

-291 VEVQEGGFTSLVR
+291 IEVQEGGYTSLVR

-313 DDGTTPEQLLQ
+313 DDGLTPEQLLQ

-350 EVRARRE
+350 EIRARRE
-357 FRERLRDANFERDF
+357 FRERLRDATFERDF

-395 RHPSRG
+395 RHPTRG

-410 FRGGAMASS
+410 FKGGAVASS
-419 ALDVKVIRAIADMLR
+419 ALDIKVVRAVADTLR
-434 SANDRLESRIHINIS
+434 SAHEGIDVRVHVNIS
-449 NANSVV
+449 NANSAV
-455 WAELEAMIR
+455 WSELEGTIR
-464 DVEDAADRLALE
+464 DIDDAATRLALE
-476 VREATMLADTEAGGS
+476 VREPAMLADTDAGGS
-491 FVRHARRLGVPVGLD
+491 FVRHARRIGVPIGLD

-518 ASLPLD
+518 AALPLD

-529 RRVTNPTAEEGQ
+529 RRVTNPSAGEGQ
-541 WKRLARAAIGVA
+541 WKRVARAAIGVA

-567 REQAKWLVANGVE
+567 REQARWLVANGVE
-580 QLQGYLIAQPMTAP
+580 QMQGYLIAQPMTAP

-599 QRSGRSGVRDA
+599 LRASRASVRESWA
-610 W
+610 

>member
-1 VKELI
+1 
-6 GASPGGEILG
+6 
-16 ASRRDEGRAA
+16 
-26 VEAGTSKRKDV
+26 
-37 EMMTPER
+37 MMTPER
-44 RRERADTDGLAELF
+44 RREYAETDGLAELF
-58 HAAVESRRSSPDLM
+58 HAAVESRRSTPDLM
-72 RVLLA
+72 RVILS

-91 GPDGA
+91 GTDG
-96 LVAFATSEGV
+96 S
-106 DDDAAH
+106 
-112 LLAADASHIT
+112 LLAYASSDGDGEESARLLAIEAAQVEE
-122 GRESIDEHRYVAR
+122 RENVDEDRYVAR
-135 LTATAP
+135 LTASAP
-141 YVIALRWAR
+141 YVFAMRWAR
-150 GRSAQHEVA
+150 GRSSHHDVA
-159 RAVAGAIARLL
+159 RAASGAVARLL
-170 LRADEDVE
+170 LRTEEVTE
-178 PVRDGAIDPLTELPS
+178 PVRDGVIDPLTELPS

-210 GGGRVGVLFI
+210 VGGRVGVLFI

-244 ARRMKES
+244 ARRMQES

-265 FVAILTV
+265 FVAVLTV

-313 DDGTTPEQLLQ
+313 DDGTTPELLLQ
-324 HADEALYAAKEGG
+324 HADEALYAAKESG

-350 EVRARRE
+350 EMRARRE
-357 FRERLRDANFERDF
+357 FRERLRDASFESDF

-378 VSTSTMR
+378 VSTSSMR

-410 FRGGAMASS
+410 FKGGTMASS
-419 ALDVKVIRAIADMLR
+419 ALDVKVIRAVAETLN
-434 SANDRLESRIHINIS
+434 ANERLDARIHINIA

-455 WAELEAMIR
+455 WSEMENLIR
-464 DVEDAADRLALE
+464 DVEEAPSRLALE
-476 VREATMLADTEAGGS
+476 VREATMLADSDAGGS
-491 FVRHARRLGVPVGLD
+491 FLRHARRLGIPIGLD
-506 GFGAAPTSLAAM
+506 GFGSAPTSLSAM

-529 RRVTNPTAEEGQ
+529 RRVTNPGEDGNGH
-541 WKRLARAAIGVA
+541 WKRVARAAIGVA

-567 REQAKWLVANGVE
+567 PEQAKWLVQNGVE
-580 QLQGYLIAQPMTAP
+580 QMQGYLIAQPMTAP

-599 QRSGRSGVRDA
+599 MRSSRAGARSA

>member
-1 VKELI
+1 
-6 GASPGGEILG
+6 
-16 ASRRDEGRAA
+16 
-26 VEAGTSKRKDV
+26 
-37 EMMTPER
+37 MTPER
-44 RRERADTDGLAELF
+44 RREYAETDGLAELF
-58 HAAVESRRSSPDLM
+58 HAAVESRRSTPDLM
-72 RVLLA
+72 RVILS

-91 GPDGA
+91 GTDG
-96 LVAFATSEGV
+96 S
-106 DDDAAH
+106 
-112 LLAADASHIT
+112 LLAYASSDGDGEESARLLAIEAAQVEE
-122 GRESIDEHRYVAR
+122 RENVDEDRYVAR
-135 LTATAP
+135 LTASAP
-141 YVIALRWAR
+141 YVFAMRWAR
-150 GRSAQHEVA
+150 GRSSHHDVA
-159 RAVAGAIARLL
+159 RAASGAVARLL
-170 LRADEDVE
+170 LRTEEVTE
-178 PVRDGAIDPLTELPS
+178 PVRDGVIDPLTELPS

-210 GGGRVGVLFI
+210 VGGRVGVLFI

-244 ARRMKES
+244 ARRMQES

-265 FVAILTV
+265 FVAVLTV

-313 DDGTTPEQLLQ
+313 DDGTTPELLLQ
-324 HADEALYAAKEGG
+324 HADEALYAAKESG

-350 EVRARRE
+350 EMRARRE
-357 FRERLRDANFERDF
+357 FRERLRDASFESDF

-378 VSTSTMR
+378 VSTSSMR

-410 FRGGAMASS
+410 FKGGTMASS
-419 ALDVKVIRAIADMLR
+419 ALDVKVIRAVAETLN
-434 SANDRLESRIHINIS
+434 ANERLDARIHINIA

-455 WAELEAMIR
+455 WSEMENLIR
-464 DVEDAADRLALE
+464 DVEEAPSRLALE
-476 VREATMLADTEAGGS
+476 VREATMLADSDAGGS
-491 FVRHARRLGVPVGLD
+491 FLRHARRLGIPIGLD
-506 GFGAAPTSLAAM
+506 GFGSAPTSLSAM

-529 RRVTNPTAEEGQ
+529 RRVTNPGEDGNGH
-541 WKRLARAAIGVA
+541 WKRVARAAIGVA

-567 REQAKWLVANGVE
+567 PEQAKWLVQNGVE
-580 QLQGYLIAQPMTAP
+580 QMQGYLIAQPMTAP

-599 QRSGRSGVRDA
+599 MRSSRAGARSA

>member
-1 VKELI
+1 
-6 GASPGGEILG
+6 
-16 ASRRDEGRAA
+16 
-26 VEAGTSKRKDV
+26 
-37 EMMTPER
+37 MMTPER
-44 RRERADTDGLAELF
+44 RKEQAEMEGLAELF
-58 HAAVESRRSSPDLM
+58 HAAVESRRSSEELM
-72 RVLLA
+72 RVILA
-77 GALPLAGADVALVC
+77 GALPLAGADVAVVC
-91 GPDGA
+91 GPDGSIFSCA
-96 LVAFATSEGV
+96 VSEGV
-106 DDDAAH
+106 DAEAAR
-112 LLAADASHIT
+112 LLATDAT
-122 GRESIDEHRYVAR
+122 RVPVRESVDDDRYVAR

-141 YVIALRWAR
+141 YFFAMRWAR
-150 GRSAQHEVA
+150 GRSAHHEVA
-159 RAVAGAIARLL
+159 RAVSGAVARLL
-170 LRADEDVE
+170 LRAEE
-178 PVRDGAIDPLTELPS
+178 PAEPIRDGAIDPLTELPS
-193 RTATLRHLDN
+193 RTATLHHLDN

-220 DLDGFKAIN
+220 DLDGFKAVN

-291 VEVQEGGFTSLVR
+291 IEVQEGGFTSLVR

-313 DDGTTPEQLLQ
+313 DDGLTPEQLLQ
-324 HADEALYAAKEGG
+324 HADEALYAAKESG

-357 FRERLRDANFERDF
+357 FRERLRDATFERDF

-410 FRGGAMASS
+410 FKGGAVASS
-419 ALDVKVIRAIADMLR
+419 ALDVKVVRAVAEMLKT
-434 SANDRLESRIHINIS
+434 SQEQLDVRIHVNIS
-449 NANSVV
+449 NANSAV
-455 WAELEAMIR
+455 WSELENMIR
-464 DVEDAADRLALE
+464 DIDDAPERLALE
-476 VREATMLADTEAGGS
+476 VREATMLADSDAGGS
-491 FVRHARRLGVPVGLD
+491 FLRHARRIGVPIGLD
-506 GFGAAPTSLAAM
+506 GFGATPTSLAAM

-529 RRVTNPTAEEGQ
+529 RRVTNPAAGDGQ
-541 WKRLARAAIGVA
+541 WKRVARAAIGIA

-567 REQAKWLVANGVE
+567 REQAKWLIANGVE
-580 QLQGYLIAQPMTAP
+580 QMQGYLIAQPMTAP

-599 QRSGRSGVRDA
+599 LRSSRPGVREP

>member
-1 VKELI
+1 
-6 GASPGGEILG
+6 
-16 ASRRDEGRAA
+16 
-26 VEAGTSKRKDV
+26 
-37 EMMTPER
+37 
-44 RRERADTDGLAELF
+44 
-58 HAAVESRRSSPDLM
+58 
-72 RVLLA
+72 
-77 GALPLAGADVALVC
+77 
-91 GPDGA
+91 
-96 LVAFATSEGV
+96 
-106 DDDAAH
+106 
-112 LLAADASHIT
+112 
-122 GRESIDEHRYVAR
+122 
-135 LTATAP
+135 
-141 YVIALRWAR
+141 
-150 GRSAQHEVA
+150 
-159 RAVAGAIARLL
+159 
-170 LRADEDVE
+170 
-178 PVRDGAIDPLTELPS
+178 
-193 RTATLRHLDN
+193 
-203 VLAAAQR
+203 
-210 GGGRVGVLFI
+210 VLFI
-220 DLDGFKAIN
+220 DLDGFKNIN

-265 FVAILTV
+265 FVAVLTV
-272 VDDELEMVEAA
+272 VEDELEMVEAA

-401 WLTPRTFLD
+401 WLTPRTFMD

-434 SANDRLESRIHINIS
+434 SPNDRLDARIHINLS

-455 WAELEAMIR
+455 WAELEALLR

-476 VREATMLADTEAGGS
+476 VREATMLADTDAGGS
-491 FVRHARRLGVPVGLD
+491 FVRHARRLGIPVGLD
-506 GFGAAPTSLAAM
+506 GFGSAPTSLAAM

-529 RRVTNPTAEEGQ
+529 RRVTNPTTEDGQ

-599 QRSGRSGVRDA
+599 LRSGRSGVRDA

>member
-1 VKELI
+1 
-6 GASPGGEILG
+6 
-16 ASRRDEGRAA
+16 
-26 VEAGTSKRKDV
+26 
-37 EMMTPER
+37 MMTPER
-44 RRERADTDGLAELF
+44 RREYAETDGLAELF
-58 HAAVESRRSSPDLM
+58 HAAVESRRSTPDLM
-72 RVLLA
+72 RVILS

-91 GPDGA
+91 GTDGSILAYAASDGDGEESARA
-96 LVAFATSEGV
+96 LAAEAAHVVERESV
-106 DDDAAH
+106 DDD
-112 LLAADASHIT
+112 
-122 GRESIDEHRYVAR
+122 RYVAR
-135 LTATAP
+135 LTASAP
-141 YVIALRWAR
+141 YVFAMRWAR
-150 GRSAQHEVA
+150 GRSSHHDVA
-159 RAVAGAIARLL
+159 RAASGAVARLL
-170 LRADEDVE
+170 LRTEEDVE

-193 RTATLRHLDN
+193 RTSTLRHLDN

-244 ARRMKES
+244 ARRMQES

-324 HADEALYAAKEGG
+324 HADEALYAAKESG

-378 VSTSTMR
+378 VSTSSMR

-410 FRGGAMASS
+410 FKGGAMASS
-419 ALDVKVIRAIADMLR
+419 ALDVKVIRAVGETLNTA
-434 SANDRLESRIHINIS
+434 SERLDARIHVNIS

-455 WAELEAMIR
+455 WAELESMIR
-464 DVEDAADRLALE
+464 DVDDAPNRLALE
-476 VREATMLADTEAGGS
+476 VREPTMLADSDAGGS
-491 FVRHARRLGVPVGLD
+491 FIRHARRLGVPIGLD
-506 GFGAAPTSLAAM
+506 GFGAAPTSLGAM
-518 ASLPLD
+518 ATLPLD
-524 FIKVD
+524 FIKID
-529 RRVTNPTAEEGQ
+529 RRVTNSNSEDAQ
-541 WKRLARAAIGVA
+541 WKRVARAAIGVA
-553 QTLQIRTIADGVED
+553 HTLQIRTIADGVEE
-567 REQAKWLVANGVE
+567 REQAKWLVQNGVE

-599 QRSGRSGVRDA
+599 MRSSRPGVRDA

>member
-1 VKELI
+1 
-6 GASPGGEILG
+6 
-16 ASRRDEGRAA
+16 
-26 VEAGTSKRKDV
+26 
-37 EMMTPER
+37 MMTPER
-44 RRERADTDGLAELF
+44 RREYAETDGLAELF
-58 HAAVESRRSSPDLM
+58 HAAVESRRSTPDLM
-72 RVLLA
+72 RVILS

-91 GPDGA
+91 GTDG
-96 LVAFATSEGV
+96 S
-106 DDDAAH
+106 
-112 LLAADASHIT
+112 LLAYASSDGDGEESARVLAIEAAQVEA
-122 GRESIDEHRYVAR
+122 RESVDEGRYVAR
-135 LTATAP
+135 LTASAP
-141 YVIALRWAR
+141 YVFAMRWAR
-150 GRSAQHEVA
+150 GRSAHHDVA
-159 RAVAGAIARLL
+159 RAASGAVARLL
-170 LRADEDVE
+170 LRTDEETE

-244 ARRMKES
+244 ARRMQES

-265 FVAILTV
+265 FVAVLTV

-313 DDGTTPEQLLQ
+313 DDGTTPELLLQ
-324 HADEALYAAKEGG
+324 HADEALYAAKESG

-350 EVRARRE
+350 EMRARRE
-357 FRERLRDANFERDF
+357 FRERLRDANFETDF

-378 VSTSTMR
+378 VSTSSMR

-395 RHPSRG
+395 RHPTRG
-401 WLTPRTFLD
+401 WLSPRTFLD
-410 FRGGAMASS
+410 FKGGTMASS
-419 ALDVKVIRAIADMLR
+419 ALDVKVIRAVCETLTSNERIDA
-434 SANDRLESRIHINIS
+434 RIHVNIA

-455 WAELEAMIR
+455 WSEMENLIR
-464 DVEDAADRLALE
+464 DVEDAPSRLALE
-476 VREATMLADTEAGGS
+476 VREATMLADSDAGGS
-491 FVRHARRLGVPVGLD
+491 FLRHARRLGIPIGLD
-506 GFGAAPTSLAAM
+506 GFGATPTSLSAM

-529 RRVTNPTAEEGQ
+529 RRVTNPGEEGNGH
-541 WKRLARAAIGVA
+541 WKRVARAAIGVA

-567 REQAKWLVANGVE
+567 PEQAKWLVQNGVE
-580 QLQGYLIAQPMTAP
+580 QMQGYLIAQPMTAP

-599 QRSGRSGVRDA
+599 MSSSRAGARSV

>member
-1 VKELI
+1 
-6 GASPGGEILG
+6 
-16 ASRRDEGRAA
+16 
-26 VEAGTSKRKDV
+26 
-37 EMMTPER
+37 MTPER
-44 RRERADTDGLAELF
+44 RREYAETDGLAELF
-58 HAAVESRRSSPDLM
+58 HAAVESRRSTPDLM
-72 RVLLA
+72 RVILS

-91 GPDGA
+91 GTDGSLLA
-96 LVAFATSEGV
+96 YACSEG
-106 DDDAAH
+106 DGDESAR
-112 LLAADASHIT
+112 LLAIEAAQVEA
-122 GRESIDEHRYVAR
+122 RESVDEDRYVAR
-135 LTATAP
+135 LTASAP
-141 YVIALRWAR
+141 YVFAMRWAR
-150 GRSAQHEVA
+150 GRSAHHDVA
-159 RAVAGAIARLL
+159 RAASGAVARLL
-170 LRADEDVE
+170 LRTEEETE
-178 PVRDGAIDPLTELPS
+178 PVRDGVIDPLTELPS
-193 RTATLRHLDN
+193 RTATLRHLDH

-229 DTFGHAVGDQTLIEA
+229 DTYGHAVGDQTLIEA
-244 ARRMKES
+244 ARRMQES

-265 FVAILTV
+265 FVAVLTV

-313 DDGTTPEQLLQ
+313 DDGTTPEVLLQ
-324 HADEALYAAKEGG
+324 HADEALYAAKESG

-350 EVRARRE
+350 EMRARRE
-357 FRERLRDANFERDF
+357 FRERLRDSNFETDF

-378 VSTSTMR
+378 VSTSSMR

-410 FRGGAMASS
+410 FKGGTMASS
-419 ALDVKVIRAIADMLR
+419 ALDVKVIRAVAETLNSDERIDA
-434 SANDRLESRIHINIS
+434 RIHINIA

-455 WAELEAMIR
+455 WAEMENLIR
-464 DVEDAADRLALE
+464 DVEDAPSRLALE
-476 VREATMLADTEAGGS
+476 VREATMLADSDAGGS
-491 FVRHARRLGVPVGLD
+491 FLRHARRLGIPIGLD
-506 GFGAAPTSLAAM
+506 GFGAAPTSLSAM

-529 RRVTNPTAEEGQ
+529 RRVTNPGEEGNGH
-541 WKRLARAAIGVA
+541 WKRVARTAIGVA

-567 REQAKWLVANGVE
+567 PEQAKWLVQNGVE
-580 QLQGYLIAQPMTAP
+580 QMQGYLIAQPMTAP

-599 QRSGRSGVRDA
+599 MRSSRAGARSA

>member
-1 VKELI
+1 
-6 GASPGGEILG
+6 
-16 ASRRDEGRAA
+16 
-26 VEAGTSKRKDV
+26 
-37 EMMTPER
+37 MMTPER
-44 RRERADTDGLAELF
+44 RREHAETDGLAELF
-58 HAAVESRRSSPDLM
+58 HAAVESRRSSQELM
-72 RVLLA
+72 QVILA

-91 GPDGA
+91 GPDGSLLA
-96 LVAFATSEGV
+96 STTLEGV
-106 DDDAAH
+106 DEDAA
-112 LLAADASHIT
+112 LALAAEASQVST
-122 GRESIDEHRYVAR
+122 RESIDDDRYVAR

-141 YVIALRWAR
+141 CFFAMRWAR
-150 GRSAQHEVA
+150 GRSSNHDVA
-159 RAVAGAIARLL
+159 RAVAGAVSRLL
-170 LRADEDVE
+170 LRTDEDPE
-178 PVRDGAIDPLTELPS
+178 PIRDGAMDPLTELPS
-193 RTATLRHLDN
+193 RTATLHHLDN

-291 VEVQEGGFTSLVR
+291 IEVQEGGFTSLVR

-313 DDGTTPEQLLQ
+313 DDGLTPEQLLQ
-324 HADEALYAAKEGG
+324 HADEALYAAKESG

-357 FRERLRDANFERDF
+357 FRERLRDATFERDF

-410 FRGGAMASS
+410 FKGGAMASS
-419 ALDVKVIRAIADMLR
+419 ALDVKVVRAVADTMR
-434 SANDRLESRIHINIS
+434 ASERLDVRIHVNIS
-449 NANSVV
+449 NANSTV
-455 WAELEAMIR
+455 WSELEAMIR
-464 DVEDAADRLALE
+464 DIDDAPNRLALE
-476 VREATMLADTEAGGS
+476 VREATMLADSDAGGS
-491 FVRHARRLGVPVGLD
+491 FLRHARRIGVPLGLD
-506 GFGAAPTSLAAM
+506 GFGATPTSLTAM

-529 RRVTNPTAEEGQ
+529 RRVTNPLAGDGQ
-541 WKRLARAAIGVA
+541 WKRVARAAIGVA

-567 REQAKWLVANGVE
+567 REQAKWLVTNGVE
-580 QLQGYLIAQPMTAP
+580 QMQGYLIAQPMTAP

-599 QRSGRSGVRDA
+599 LRSARAGGVRET

>member
-1 VKELI
+1 
-6 GASPGGEILG
+6 
-16 ASRRDEGRAA
+16 
-26 VEAGTSKRKDV
+26 
-37 EMMTPER
+37 M
-44 RRERADTDGLAELF
+44 DGLAELF
-58 HAAVESRRSSPDLM
+58 HAAVESRRSSQELM
-72 RVLLA
+72 RVILA

-91 GPDGA
+91 GPEGAVQCVAASDGVADDVPQA
-96 LVAFATSEGV
+96 LALEAIEVPV
-106 DDDAAH
+106 
-112 LLAADASHIT
+112 
-122 GRESIDEHRYVAR
+122 RESIDDDRYVAR
-135 LTATAP
+135 LTAAAP
-141 YVIALRWAR
+141 YYFAMRWAR
-150 GRSAQHEVA
+150 GRSANHGVA
-159 RAVAGAIARLL
+159 RAVSGAIVRLL
-170 LRADEDVE
+170 LRTEEE
-178 PVRDGAIDPLTELPS
+178 PEPIRDGAIDPLTELPS
-193 RTATLRHLDN
+193 RTSTLHHLDN

-291 VEVQEGGFTSLVR
+291 IEVQEGGFTSLVR

-313 DDGTTPEQLLQ
+313 DDGLTPEQLLQ
-324 HADEALYAAKEGG
+324 HADEALYAAKESG

-357 FRERLRDANFERDF
+357 FRERLRDATFERDF

-410 FRGGAMASS
+410 FKGGAVASS
-419 ALDVKVIRAIADMLR
+419 ALDVKVVRAVAEMLQ
-434 SANDRLESRIHINIS
+434 AGNERLDVRIHVNIS
-449 NANSVV
+449 NANSTV
-455 WAELEAMIR
+455 WAELEALIR
-464 DVEDAADRLALE
+464 DVDDAANRLALE
-476 VREATMLADTEAGGS
+476 VRETTMLADSDAGGS
-491 FVRHARRLGVPVGLD
+491 FLRHARRIGVPIGLD
-506 GFGAAPTSLAAM
+506 GFGATPTSLAAM
-518 ASLPLD
+518 ATLPLD

-529 RRVTNPTAEEGQ
+529 RRVTNPTAGDGQ
-541 WKRLARAAIGVA
+541 WKRVARAAIGIA
-553 QTLQIRTIADGVED
+553 ENLQIRTIADGVED

-580 QLQGYLIAQPMTAP
+580 QMQGYLIAQPMTAP

-599 QRSGRSGVRDA
+599 LRSSRSGVRDV